1 VDLKMEIGKR
11 IKKIRND
18 KSMKQEEF
26 GVTLGVNRQAIS
38 RLESGRQVVDQDL
51 LNNLWVQFKVSPHW
65 LITGE
70 DPGAV
75 VEVAKLKSDLK
86 ETKRTLSLV
95 EAHRDSLTEIIQLL
109 KDAAGINK

>member
-1 VDLKMEIGKR
+1 MEIGKR

-26 GVTLGVNRQAIS
+26 GALIGSNRSVIS
-38 RLESGRQVVDQDL
+38 RLESGRQQIDQEIL
-51 LNNLWVQFKVSPHW
+51 MKFWTTLRVSPHW

-95 EAHRDSLTEIIQLL
+95 EAHRDSLTEIIQFL
-109 KDAAGINK
+109 KDAAVINKQ

>member
-1 VDLKMEIGKR
+1 MEIGKR

-26 GVTLGVNRQAIS
+26 GALIGSNRSVIS
-38 RLESGRQVVDQDL
+38 RLESGRQQIDQEIL
-51 LNNLWVQFKVSPHW
+51 RKFWTTRRVSPHW

-109 KDAAGINK
+109 KDAAGIKK

>member
-1 VDLKMEIGKR
+1 MEIGKR

-18 KSMKQEEF
+18 KSMKQAEF
-26 GVTLGVNRQAIS
+26 GALIGSNRSVIS
-38 RLESGRQVVDQDL
+38 RLESGRQQIDQEIL
-51 LNNLWVQFKVSPHW
+51 MKFRTTLRVSPHW

-109 KDAAGINK
+109 KDAAGINKQ